1 MTGCHYEGKERKP
14 MRSGRITAV
23 HRDSKYK
30 HRYHVDIEGERA
42 FSVHEDILVK
52 YNLLKGS
59 VLDEAFIGEVLLA
72 EEENK
77 AYLLALRY
85 LGIRPRTSFQVK
97 KYLREKGFS
106 TELAEKIVQRC
117 EHQGYVNDKAFSRQW
132 VQERLRVKPRSAYV
146 LRMELQQRG
155 VDGEIADEAV
165 RSVSLED
172 ELEAARRLVAK
183 RLRSCDVPPDTDTER
198 KLLVMLMRRGF
209 SGTVLQQ
216 IRREWRQREKP

>member
-1 MTGCHYEGKERKP
+1 MK
-14 MRSGRITAV
+14 SGRITAV
-23 HRDSKYK
+23 HRDSKHK
-30 HRYHVDIEGERA
+30 HRYHIDIEGEHA

-59 VLDEAFIGEVLLA
+59 VLDESFIGEVLLA

-97 KYLREKGFS
+97 KYLRDKGFPG
-106 TELAEKIVQRC
+106 ELADKITQRC
-117 EHQGYVNDKAFSRQW
+117 EDQGYVNDQAFSRQW
-132 VQERLRVKPRSAYV
+132 VQERLRLKPRSAYV

-155 VDGEIADEAV
+155 VDSGIADEAV
-165 RSVSLED
+165 RAVSRED

-183 RLRSCDVPPDTDTER
+183 RLRTRDVPPDPDTER
-198 KLLVMLMRRGF
+198 KLLAMLMRKGF
-209 SGTVLQQ
+209 SGSVLQQ
-216 IRREWRQREKP
+216 IRRELRQHEES

>member
-1 MTGCHYEGKERKP
+1 MK
-14 MRSGRITAV
+14 SGRITAV
-23 HRDSKYK
+23 HRDSKNK
-30 HRYHVDIEGERA
+30 HRYHVDIEGELA

-59 VLDEAFIGEVLLA
+59 MLDEAFIKEVLLA

-97 KYLREKGFS
+97 RYLLEKGIPG
-106 TELAEKIVQRC
+106 ELADKIVQRC

-132 VQERLRVKPRSAYV
+132 VQERLRLKPRSAYV

-155 VDGEIADEAV
+155 VDSEIADEAV
-165 RSVSLED
+165 RAVSRED
-172 ELEAARRLVAK
+172 ELEAARKLVAK
-183 RLRSCDVPPDTDTER
+183 RLRSSNVPPDPDTER
-198 KLLVMLMRRGF
+198 KLLVMLMRKGF
-209 SGTVLQQ
+209 SGSVLQQ
-216 IRREWRQREKP
+216 IRREWRQREES